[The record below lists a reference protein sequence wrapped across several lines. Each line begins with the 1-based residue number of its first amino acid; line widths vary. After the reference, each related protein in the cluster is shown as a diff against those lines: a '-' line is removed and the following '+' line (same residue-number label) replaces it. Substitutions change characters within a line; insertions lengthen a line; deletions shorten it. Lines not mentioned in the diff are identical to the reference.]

1 MRTEPGAG
9 IDAVREV
16 LEGYATRGVFRSYS
30 ELPAKGAKAMFR
42 FHWLWNAPFTL
53 AFDTG
58 RNAILFEKLLDSVPP
73 GSPVDLSV
81 RRFLAEAAAPER
93 PEHRRADPRRIGI
106 TVSNRSGALT
116 LRFRIKDDGIQPAVR
131 KAINL
136 VNELLASHLSMEQ
149 PEYLAKVFRLPE
161 D

>member
-1 MRTEPGAG
+1 MKTKPSAG

-30 ELPAKGAKAMFR
+30 ELPAKGAKATFR

-53 AFDTG
+53 AFDTE
-58 RNAILFEKLLDSVPP
+58 RNAIAFEKLLDSVPP

-81 RRFLAEAAAPER
+81 RRFLAEAASLER
-93 PEHRRADPRRIGI
+93 PEHRRVDRGRIAI

-116 LRFRIKDDGIQPAVR
+116 LRFRIKNEEIEPAVR
-131 KAINL
+131 KAVNV
-136 VNELLASHLSMEQ
+136 VNELLASHLSMEH
-149 PEYLAKVFRLPE
+149 PEYLAKTFRLPE